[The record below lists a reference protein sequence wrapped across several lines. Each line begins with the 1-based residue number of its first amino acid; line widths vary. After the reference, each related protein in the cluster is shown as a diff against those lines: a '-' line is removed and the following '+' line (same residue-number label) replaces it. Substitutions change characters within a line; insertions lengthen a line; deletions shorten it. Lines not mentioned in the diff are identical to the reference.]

1 MWPWDTIYYKRLKKR
16 PIFIEN
22 YARRIAQNRGFGIVD
37 EYIRSSYGLYQSSV
51 QILETESERE
61 SDASN
66 AWSCNR
72 AMDHKVLLSL
82 VPIHTV
88 ILPSQLPTEFLEP
101 SLEKKWVVGFDCE
114 DVDPCHHGIQFIH
127 GANPSVKS
135 KALSYDLIT
144 YMQLLDNE
152 PVETQRS
159 WEMTTYY
166 KRCMSLQM
174 DIG

>member
-1 MWPWDTIYYKRLKKR
+1 M
-16 PIFIEN
+16 
-22 YARRIAQNRGFGIVD
+22 
-37 EYIRSSYGLYQSSV
+37 YQSSV

-88 ILPSQLPTEFLEP
+88 ILPSQLPIEFLEP

-114 DVDPCHHGIQFIH
+114 GVNLCHHGTQFIH
-127 GANPSVKS
+127 GADPSVKS

-159 WEMTTYY
+159 GEMTAYY
-166 KRCMSLQM
+166 KRCVSLQM